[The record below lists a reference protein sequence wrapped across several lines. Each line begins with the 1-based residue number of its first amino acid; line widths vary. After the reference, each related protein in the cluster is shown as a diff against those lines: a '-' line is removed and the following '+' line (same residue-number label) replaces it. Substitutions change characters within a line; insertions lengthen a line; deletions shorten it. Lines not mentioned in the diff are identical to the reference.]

1 MMLAG
6 AQKNQINQQRCKEE
20 ASGGQERSGGL
31 RRGAGRGQ
39 ERIGETRKCQGPR
52 AAGEIRGRRPVEVR

>member
-6 AQKNQINQQRCKEE
+6 GQKNQRNQQRCKEE
-20 ASGGQERSGGL
+20 ASGGQEISGGL

-39 ERIGETRKCQGPR
+39 EC
-52 AAGEIRGRRPVEVR
+52 RRREAYNKA